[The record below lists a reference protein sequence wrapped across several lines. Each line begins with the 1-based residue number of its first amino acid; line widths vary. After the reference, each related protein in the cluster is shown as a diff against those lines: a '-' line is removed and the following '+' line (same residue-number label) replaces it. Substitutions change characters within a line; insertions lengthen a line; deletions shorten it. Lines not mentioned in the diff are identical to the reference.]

1 MEISSLSNFFQL
13 MGGSAPVIFALGLL
27 YVLCKTQ
34 SFHVLRVRVWR
45 LIFGADEI
53 SDPVTKDFIS
63 QQSNLMAFRLFS
75 GLPATSLEDAAELKA
90 WSSLHGVSLQEL
102 SSISRFFDVPTRSIK
117 LPNPRLYSLLN
128 KLALLGCVAMV
139 ALCFSM
145 TLEQRVN
152 IGVKSTGHWY
162 WMDRN
167 HAVAHWWE
175 VPDVSEN
182 VFSQSQCETSKK
194 SPLANFELH
203 DQEVLCDL
211 WQQEASTHQLH
222 NLQKAQRFL
231 LIYFFFIFAFLM
243 GWCIVRETQ
252 LRAVKV
258 IESKIS
264 STNG

>member
-1 MEISSLSNFFQL
+1 MEISSLSNFFKW
-13 MGGSAPVIFALGLL
+13 MGGAASFIFAGGLA
-27 YVLCKTQ
+27 YVLFKTQ
-34 SFHVLRVRVWR
+34 SLHVLRVRVWR

-75 GLPATSLEDAAELKA
+75 GLPATSLEEAAELKA

-102 SSISRFFDVPTRSIK
+102 SRISRFFDVSSRCIK
-117 LPNPRLYSLLN
+117 LPKPRLYSVLN
-128 KLALLGCVAMV
+128 KLALLGCAVMV
-139 ALCFSM
+139 ALCLSM

-167 HAVAHWWE
+167 HAAAHWWE
-175 VPDVSEN
+175 GADASEN
-182 VFSQSQCETSKK
+182 VFSQSQCESSKK

-211 WQQEASTHQLH
+211 WQQEATSQQLH
-222 NLQKAQRFL
+222 SLLKAQRFL
-231 LIYFFFIFAFLM
+231 LIYFFFVFAFLM
-243 GWCIVRETQ
+243 GWRIVRETQ
-252 LRAVKV
+252 LRAVKQ

-264 STNG
+264 SANA